1 MTGDPGPVRLV
12 VVPYDSGQRGVRMG
26 AGPEALAADG
36 AARLRESGHAVAE
49 QVIDP
54 PRGWRAELRTAFELH
69 RGIAQAVADARRQG
83 EVPLALSGN
92 CNATLGVLA
101 GLGGTER
108 RLGLVWLDAHA
119 DFNTPDT
126 DPGGFLDGQGL
137 AMVVGRCWDALV
149 SGVPGFVPVLEH
161 RVLLVG
167 ARSLGDAEHR
177 ALRQSTIGWVPPARA
192 RQAGALAAALGQ
204 LARDVDVVH
213 FHLDLD
219 VHDPSVAQAND
230 YAEPAREVQGPG
242 ASAARRRPAAQRT
255 QGTAQGRRQ
264 QRAWSPAIRR
274 ASMTCNTG
282 AAKTR
287 WRRLPQP
294 RRAGRT

>member
-1 MTGDPGPVRLV
+1 VRFL

-54 PRGWRAELRTAFELH
+54 PPGWRAELRTAFELH
-69 RGIAQAVADARRQG
+69 HAIAQAVTDARRQG
-83 EVPLALSGN
+83 EVPLVLSGN
-92 CNATLGVLA
+92 CNATLGALA
-101 GLGGTER
+101 GLGGARR

-137 AMVVGRCWDALV
+137 AMAAGRCWDALT
-149 SGVPGFVPVLEH
+149 SGIPGFVPVLEH

-177 ALRQSTIGWVPPARA
+177 ALRQSAIGCLPPAST
-192 RQAGALAAALGQ
+192 RQAGSLAAALGQ

-219 VHDPSVAQAND
+219 VHDPSVAPANE
-230 YAEPAREVQGPG
+230 YAEPGGLFPEDVQRVLLETAARLPV
-242 ASAARRRPAAQRT
+242 ASACLASYDPAFD
-255 QGTAQGRRQ
+255 
-264 QRAWSPAIRR
+264 P
-274 ASMTCNTG
+274 TG
-282 AAKTR
+282 ALKTAA
-287 WRRLPQP
+287 LSMIDLV
-294 RRAGRT
+294 ASVATAS